1 MGSNRNRG
9 FARFL
14 AVLVLAGAAVSVAFA
29 AEYAAMPEPAV
40 QSEAPSHSVDRS
52 HKTDS
57 LRAPRLQ
64 ETVAPERSKR
74 IEDPIR
80 TFRGRSALA

>member
-1 MGSNRNRG
+1 MGSNRNRS

-40 QSEAPSHSVDRS
+40 QSDAREP
-52 HKTDS
+52 
-57 LRAPRLQ
+57 L
-64 ETVAPERSKR
+64 
-74 IEDPIR
+74 
-80 TFRGRSALA
+80 G